1 MFSNGEKFIIHKE
14 NESCGLTT
22 IDSEISET
30 HSPQQNVMEFIKE
43 TYPKQKYLSLIFT
56 IIEKHH
62 LFDDNLFC
70 NAFPNIH
77 IADICSFFLNRFGKM
92 ENTDNRYIKFCKF
105 LQKKGIKL
113 PKISIKNPVAQ
124 KYLC

>member
-22 IDSEISET
+22 IDSEISDT

-43 TYPKQKYLSLIFT
+43 TYPKQKYLSLIFA

-62 LFDDNLFC
+62 LFDE
-70 NAFPNIH
+70 
-77 IADICSFFLNRFGKM
+77 KW
-92 ENTDNRYIKFCKF
+92 
-105 LQKKGIKL
+105 
-113 PKISIKNPVAQ
+113 KIQTIVI
-124 KYLC
+124 